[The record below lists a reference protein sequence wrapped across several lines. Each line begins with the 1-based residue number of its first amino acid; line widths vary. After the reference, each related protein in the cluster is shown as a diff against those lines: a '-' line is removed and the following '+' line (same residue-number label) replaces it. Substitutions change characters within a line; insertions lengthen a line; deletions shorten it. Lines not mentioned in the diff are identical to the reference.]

1 MADYMTISSRYAS
14 WKEFYLSKKKG
25 TKGFFKEP
33 MEFEGSLAGADDTF
47 AFVNDPTSF
56 TDMVDLLEDEY
67 FLLLPAGGNRV
78 NLVHSCFKATVDEEG
93 SSVFGILGSRRS
105 SPFKRV
111 NVGQAV
117 RSQASPRVTRSDEGK
132 EASIPSWK
140 DLAKCKSPD
149 EFRDSS
155 AASGGVDG
163 SPVEALENLPSACFV
178 HPSIFD
184 IFGDEG
190 SMRAGDLATK
200 AIENFSESA
209 EGESE
214 EEGEEEGDP
223 RKGYQLLLF
232 LWAVENFRMGKVS
245 LSDPQDNDTFD
256 RLAQMKMS
264 KLDEKPEKTPAEES
278 IKEHQDGSPSDH
290 HSQFRSPSS
299 NRSNGST
306 SPAPDCSK
314 NTKTDRIKS
323 KKPSHGPSD
332 GSPLAKFRGK
342 EREEGKREARES
354 RKKGKR
360 KPSPS
365 PSSSDSS
372 SDSSHESNKK
382 GARDPS
388 PPRKSF
394 RTLQFPDPDPKRSL
408 PRGRGLDL
416 GHPGQNSSETSK
428 ATRSLRRAAR
438 HGSRET
444 TNLPQAPAP
453 MKALAATPPRDRIAP
468 NPLGPG
474 KEPVGPFRKRDAGRI
489 GRESLERTE

>member
-1 MADYMTISSRYAS
+1 MTISSRHAS
-14 WKEFYLSKKKG
+14 WKEFCLSKKKG

-56 TDMVDLLEDEY
+56 TDMVDLLEDEC
-67 FLLLPAGGNRV
+67 FLLLPAGGNLV
-78 NLVHSCFKATVDEEG
+78 NLVHICFKATVDEEG

-111 NVGQAV
+111 NVGHAV

-140 DLAKCKSPD
+140 DLAKCKSPAD

-178 HPSIFD
+178 HHSIFD

-209 EGESE
+209 EGELE

-223 RKGYQLLLF
+223 RKRHQLLLF

-245 LSDPQDNDTFD
+245 LSDPQDNDIFD

-264 KLDEKPEKTPAEES
+264 KLDEKPEKTPAEGS
-278 IKEHQDGSPSDH
+278 VKEH
-290 HSQFRSPSS
+290 
-299 NRSNGST
+299 
-306 SPAPDCSK
+306 
-314 NTKTDRIKS
+314 
-323 KKPSHGPSD
+323 
-332 GSPLAKFRGK
+332 
-342 EREEGKREARES
+342 
-354 RKKGKR
+354 
-360 KPSPS
+360 
-365 PSSSDSS
+365 
-372 SDSSHESNKK
+372 
-382 GARDPS
+382 
-388 PPRKSF
+388 
-394 RTLQFPDPDPKRSL
+394 
-408 PRGRGLDL
+408 
-416 GHPGQNSSETSK
+416 
-428 ATRSLRRAAR
+428 
-438 HGSRET
+438 
-444 TNLPQAPAP
+444 
-453 MKALAATPPRDRIAP
+453 
-468 NPLGPG
+468 
-474 KEPVGPFRKRDAGRI
+474 
-489 GRESLERTE
+489 

>member
-14 WKEFYLSKKKG
+14 WKEFCFSKKKG

-56 TDMVDLLEDEY
+56 TDMVNLLEDEY

-78 NLVHSCFKATVDEEG
+78 NLVHSCFKAKVDEEG

-140 DLAKCKSPD
+140 DFAKCKSPD

-155 AASGGVDG
+155 AVSGGVDG
-163 SPVEALENLPSACFV
+163 SPVEALETLPSACFV
-178 HPSIFD
+178 HRSIFD

-223 RKGYQLLLF
+223 RKRYQLLLF
-232 LWAVENFRMGKVS
+232 LWAIENFRMGKVS
-245 LSDPQDNDTFD
+245 LSDPQDNDIFD
-256 RLAQMKMS
+256 RLAQMKIS
-264 KLDEKPEKTPAEES
+264 KLDEKPEKTPAEGS
-278 IKEHQDGSPSDH
+278 IKEQQDGSPSDH

-299 NRSNGST
+299 NRMT
-306 SPAPDCSK
+306 SPGPDRSK

-332 GSPLAKFRGK
+332 GSPLAKFWGK
-342 EREEGKREARES
+342 EREKGRRDAREG

-394 RTLQFPDPDPKRSL
+394 S
-408 PRGRGLDL
+408 
-416 GHPGQNSSETSK
+416 NSSVSRSRSEEKSP
-428 ATRSLRRAAR
+428 TRSR
-438 HGSRET
+438 SRFQEEIHPK
-444 TNLPQAPAP
+444 L
-453 MKALAATPPRDRIAP
+453 
-468 NPLGPG
+468 
-474 KEPVGPFRKRDAGRI
+474 
-489 GRESLERTE
+489 

>member
-1 MADYMTISSRYAS
+1 MADYMTISSRHAS

-25 TKGFFKEP
+25 TRKGFFKEP

-56 TDMVDLLEDEY
+56 TDMVDLLEDEC
-67 FLLLPAGGNRV
+67 FLMLPAGGNRV
-78 NLVHSCFKATVDEEG
+78 NLVHSCFKATAGKEG

-117 RSQASPRVTRSDEGK
+117 RSKASPRVTRSEEGK
-132 EASIPSWK
+132 DASIPSWK

-163 SPVEALENLPSACFV
+163 SPGEAFENLSSACFV
-178 HPSIFD
+178 HRSIFD

-200 AIENFSESA
+200 AIENFSEST
-209 EGESE
+209 EGELE

-223 RKGYQLLLF
+223 RKRYQLLLF

-245 LSDPQDNDTFD
+245 LSDPQDNDIFD
-256 RLAQMKMS
+256 RLAQMKMR
-264 KLDEKPEKTPAEES
+264 KLDERPEKTPAEGS

-299 NRSNGST
+299 NRSNRST
-306 SPAPDCSK
+306 SPAPDRSK
-314 NTKTDRIKS
+314 NTKTDRTKS

-332 GSPLAKFRGK
+332 GSPS
-342 EREEGKREARES
+342 E
-354 RKKGKR
+354 
-360 KPSPS
+360 
-365 PSSSDSS
+365 
-372 SDSSHESNKK
+372 
-382 GARDPS
+382 
-388 PPRKSF
+388 PRK
-394 RTLQFPDPDPKRSL
+394 
-408 PRGRGLDL
+408 
-416 GHPGQNSSETSK
+416 
-428 ATRSLRRAAR
+428 A
-438 HGSRET
+438 
-444 TNLPQAPAP
+444 
-453 MKALAATPPRDRIAP
+453 
-468 NPLGPG
+468 
-474 KEPVGPFRKRDAGRI
+474 
-489 GRESLERTE
+489 